1 MSGEKRKNSA
11 KKKKA
16 IGRKS
21 ALTLDSRTKVKIIEK
36 GY

>member
-16 IGRKS
+16 MDREP
-21 ALTLDSRTKVKIIEK
+21 ALTLDSRGKVKIIEK
-36 GY
+36 DC